1 MEILLI
7 SLFIIGYAA
16 IAFEHSIKVDKAA
29 SALILGVL
37 IWTVVI
43 LAGYTLIPDDQLG
56 LRVYL
61 DKLLIEN
68 KLDPSLSITDFKHQ
82 YIEYGLV
89 EYLGE
94 VSQILFFL
102 IGAMAIVEVID
113 IHKGFQFITDRIK
126 TTNAVK
132 LLWIISVLTFFLS
145 AILDNLTTTI
155 VMVSLIR
162 KLIEDQHK
170 RWFYAGIIVIAANS
184 GGAWSPIGDVTTT
197 MLWIDGQITE
207 SNIVLELILPSII
220 ALLIPLFILSFTLKG
235 DLKRPKIADIP
246 TLQHKPIDITQKES
260 FLVLIT
266 GVAGL
271 IFVPAFKL
279 ITHLPPFM
287 GMMLSLGG
295 LWIVTEVL
303 HKKKEQGHYLSVIS
317 GLRKVDMASVLFF
330 LGILLAIGGLQITG
344 LLRHL
349 ATFLQDN
356 IADLNILNI
365 IIGVLSAIVDNVPL
379 VAAAQAMFNVETTG
393 PFATDGTFW
402 NMLAYCAGTGGS
414 ILIIGSAAGVAA
426 MGIEKISFGWYL
438 KHISWLALL
447 GYLAGAITY
456 ILIQ

>member
-16 IAFEHSIKVDKAA
+16 IAFEHGIKVDKAA

-68 KLDPSLSITDFKHQ
+68 KLDPSWSITDAKHH
-82 YIEYGLV
+82 YIEYGLI

-94 VSQILFFL
+94 VAQILFFL

-132 LLWIISVLTFFLS
+132 LLWIIAVLSFFLS

-207 SNIVLELILPSII
+207 SNIVVELIIPSII
-220 ALLIPLFILSFTLKG
+220 SLLIPLLILSFTLKG
-235 DLKRPKIADIP
+235 ELKRPKIADIP
-246 TLQHKPIDITQKES
+246 TLQQKPIDITQRES
-260 FLVLIT
+260 LLVLIT
-266 GVAGL
+266 GIVSL
-271 IFVPAFKL
+271 LFVPAFKL
-279 ITHLPPFM
+279 VTHLPPFM

-295 LWIVTEVL
+295 LWVVTEIL

-344 LLRHL
+344 LLAQL
-349 ATFLQDN
+349 ATILQNN
-356 IADLNILNI
+356 IADLNVLNI
-365 IIGVLSAIVDNVPL
+365 IIGGLSAIVDNVPL
-379 VAAAQAMFNVETTG
+379 VAAAQAMFNIEATG